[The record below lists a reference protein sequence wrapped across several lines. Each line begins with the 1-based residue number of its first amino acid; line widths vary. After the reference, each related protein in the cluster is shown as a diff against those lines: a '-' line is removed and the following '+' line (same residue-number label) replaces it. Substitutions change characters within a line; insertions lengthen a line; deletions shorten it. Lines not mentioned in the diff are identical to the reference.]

1 MTLLEGLKLVHVSCA
16 FVSVSGFALRA
27 YWMVAGSPLLRR
39 RLTRVLPHTIDT
51 MLLGSALWML
61 FIWGVSPLELAWL
74 SAKLVAL
81 LLYIGLGMIALRFG
95 RSRRQRSGAAL
106 LALCAAGYM
115 FSVAYT
121 KSPYGPVVLLGA
133 AAG

>member
-1 MTLLEGLKLVHVSCA
+1 MTLLEALKLVHVSCA

-27 YWMVAGSPLLRR
+27 YWMVTGSSLLRR

-51 MLLGSALWML
+51 LLLASALWML
-61 FIWGVSPLELAWL
+61 YLWGVSPLAFTWL

-81 LLYIGLGMIALRFG
+81 LFYIILGMIALRFG

-106 LALCAAGYM
+106 LALGTAGYM
-115 FSVAYT
+115 LSVAYT
-121 KSPYGPVVLLGA
+121 KSPYGPLVLLGA
-133 AAG
+133 ATG